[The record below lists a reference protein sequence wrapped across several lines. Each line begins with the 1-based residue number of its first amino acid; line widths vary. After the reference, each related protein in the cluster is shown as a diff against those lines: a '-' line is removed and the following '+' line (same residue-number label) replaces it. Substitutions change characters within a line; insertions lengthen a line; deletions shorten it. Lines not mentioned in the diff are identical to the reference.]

1 MIRSV
6 FPMFRRNSQCP
17 EQQLAEPLDKLKFQ
31 VKKPTCLPIQ
41 VRTQGPISYR

>member
-17 EQQLAEPLDKLKFQ
+17 EQLAEPLDKLKFQ
-31 VKKPTCLPIQ
+31 VKKPTDLPIQ